1 MKLRI
6 ARKICKYMGYGY
18 PIDNIYR
25 LKKAILV
32 WTKACKRF
40 KHWKRKIKM
49 KRPKHY
55 GKERLTTKNMG

>member
-25 LKKAILV
+25 LKKAVLV
-32 WTKACKRF
+32 WTKACKKF
-40 KHWKRKIKM
+40 KHWKRSIKM
-49 KRPKHY
+49 EKTKHY
-55 GKERLTTKNMG
+55 GK